1 MTEVLSNFIRA
12 LRATD
17 VRVSTSESIDAAAA
31 LDAIGFRDRGL
42 LKESLS
48 QVLAKSVDEKERFS
62 ECFDRYFFAEDM
74 SGVEQLQ
81 SEAESSQDDQPP
93 GESQSPGGE
102 ASGEGQGQG
111 SAEDSDELGELSN
124 ADRTELQIAVA
135 NAARQAGVSNIRLF
149 TQRGMYMRR
158 ILEIIGVETLE
169 EQIRDAPD
177 AQSEQLSQ
185 RRAQLIEEVRA
196 QVDRQLLLYTANSWP
211 QLREQILQK
220 TPLSSVEVRD
230 FKFMQALVH
239 KLAKRL
245 VALHSRKKKIARRG
259 QLDIR
264 QTIRRNIEYDGLLFE
279 TVWKRKK
286 IDRPKVIAVCDVS
299 GSVATAA
306 RFLLLFLYSVTEVI
320 PKVRAF
326 AFSNQLAEITEL
338 FQNASAEEA
347 ISFALE
353 KHGWGSTDY
362 GRAFEDLES
371 MVLDD
376 VDHRT
381 TVLVLGD
388 GRSNYG
394 DPGLTHLRKIHDRA
408 RRVIWLNPEPKAFW
422 NSGDSEMRR
431 LSTACDRVDVCRS
444 IHDLERLVSE
454 IMRTAV

>member
-31 LDAIGFRDRGL
+31 LDAVGFGDRGL

-74 SGVEQLQ
+74 SGVEALAP
-81 SEAESSQDDQPP
+81 AESDTNEDEQPGDSQA
-93 GESQSPGGE
+93 SNGE
-102 ASGEGQGQG
+102 ANSEGEGEGQGG
-111 SAEDSDELGELSN
+111 GEPGELGN

-158 ILEIIGVETLE
+158 ILEIIGIEALE
-169 EQIRDAPD
+169 DQIRDAPD
-177 AQSEQLSQ
+177 DDGQQLSE

-211 QLREQILQK
+211 ELREQILQK

-259 QLDIR
+259 HLDVR

-279 TVWKRKK
+279 TVWKR
-286 IDRPKVIAVCDVS
+286 
-299 GSVATAA
+299 
-306 RFLLLFLYSVTEVI
+306 
-320 PKVRAF
+320 
-326 AFSNQLAEITEL
+326 
-338 FQNASAEEA
+338 
-347 ISFALE
+347 
-353 KHGWGSTDY
+353 
-362 GRAFEDLES
+362 
-371 MVLDD
+371 
-376 VDHRT
+376 
-381 TVLVLGD
+381 
-388 GRSNYG
+388 
-394 DPGLTHLRKIHDRA
+394 
-408 RRVIWLNPEPKAFW
+408 
-422 NSGDSEMRR
+422 
-431 LSTACDRVDVCRS
+431 
-444 IHDLERLVSE
+444 
-454 IMRTAV
+454 